1 MARNPI
7 RAPRTANTASSHNPS
22 DVSAVDEGP
31 QTTDGVRRT
40 KRSAYV
46 ILALFVL
53 VINGCWAVYHYQYE
67 AMPVPLAADQAGKRG
82 FSEEEAMKHV
92 KALVGLGPHP
102 VGSDA
107 LDLALQVSLY
117 SCFLFRSLSETSLH
131 FSRIL

>member
-7 RAPRTANTASSHNPS
+7 RAPGTANTVSSHKPSEQS

-31 QTTDGVRRT
+31 QTIDSVRRT

-53 VINGCWAVYHYQYE
+53 VINGCWAVHHYQFE
-67 AMPVPLAADQAGKRG
+67 AMPVPLTADQAGKRG

-92 KALVGLGPHP
+92 KSLAGLGPHP

-107 LDLALQVSLY
+107 LDLALQVSVY
-117 SCFLFRSLSETSLH
+117 SYFLSRS
-131 FSRIL
+131 

>member
-1 MARNPI
+1 MARKPVS
-7 RAPRTANTASSHNPS
+7 APRTANTVSSHKPS

-31 QTTDGVRRT
+31 QTSDSVRRT

-53 VINGCWAVYHYQYE
+53 VINGCWAVYHYQFE
-67 AMPVPLAADQAGKRG
+67 AMPIPLTADQAGKRG

-92 KALVGLGPHP
+92 KSLAGLGPHP

-107 LDLALQVSLY
+107 LDVALQVSLHCY
-117 SCFLFRSLSETSLH
+117 FLSRSLYEASLH
-131 FSRIL
+131 FNQIV